1 MPVSGSTGLPQSKCR
16 HLPVDQ
22 DVSLDEALQRQ
33 KLKDLRKVDKNMGV
47 VQDMYH
53 QLHGEVVKQ
62 QETIDAVDEQIEQA
76 KDSTGKVVEEL
87 QETHHSKKK
96 NFWRK
101 DKNQNQTEGHT
112 TDLEEQGGGTAGDHA
127 IEGES
132 SSSTRSRPDSKKKKM
147 ANY

>member
-1 MPVSGSTGLPQSKCR
+1 
-16 HLPVDQ
+16 
-22 DVSLDEALQRQ
+22 
-33 KLKDLRKVDKNMGV
+33 MGV

-101 DKNQNQTEGHT
+101 VACISI
-112 TDLEEQGGGTAGDHA
+112 LLL
-127 IEGES
+127 ILIVWIVVFFVIPS
-132 SSSTRSRPDSKKKKM
+132 
-147 ANY
+147 